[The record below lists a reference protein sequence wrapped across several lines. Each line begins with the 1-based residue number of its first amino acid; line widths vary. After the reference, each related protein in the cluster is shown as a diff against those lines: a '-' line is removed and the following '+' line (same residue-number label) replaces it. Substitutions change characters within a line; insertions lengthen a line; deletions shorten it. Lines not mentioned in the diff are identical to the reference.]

1 MPTVMIQHGTA
12 DGRALPHDGE
22 YLKDFDFEAHGGVGD
37 IALTPNLDEAK
48 QFATFVDAWLFW
60 RTVPKCKPIREDG
73 KPNRP
78 LTAANWEFKQVDSV
92 RADA

>member
-12 DGRALPHDGE
+12 DGRPLPYDGQ
-22 YLKDFDFEAHGGVGD
+22 YLKDFDFEAHDGRGD

-48 QFATFVDAWLFW
+48 QFPTFEEAWEFW
-60 RTVPKCKPIREDG
+60 RTVPKCRPFRADG
-73 KPNRP
+73 KANRP
-78 LTAANWEFKQVDSV
+78 LTCANWEFKQVDSI